1 MLLLSAAAIGVLA
14 VAVVSIG
21 VVRRRR
27 AARAP
32 GLSLAAP
39 RRWHGPAGVN
49 HLANRVSELSDLD
62 FHLRGGAGAI
72 HKRRLGTLLGS
83 STGGSR

>member
-1 MLLLSAAAIGVLA
+1 MLLVSAALGLLA
-14 VAVVSIG
+14 AVVVVSAV

-62 FHLRGGAGAI
+62 FHLRAGAGAMQ
-72 HKRRLGTLLGS
+72 KRRLGTLLGS
-83 STGGSR
+83 STGASR